1 MNWIAYTELNLSNK
15 WYCGS
20 FTCLLDRGLVV
31 EQWIVPKTFK
41 TILKL
46 MVLIGE
52 NLPKLPELA
61 KNDFLYVWIEL
72 STMNQIYQ
80 TCSSFKCLLD
90 RSYLWSKELY
100 QKPLKIN
107 QIDATNRRKLPK
119 ICEKWFFWCVNW
131 IVYTESNLS
140 NKWYCGSF
148 ICLLDRGLV
157 MEQWIVLKL
166 MVLIGKNCPKSLKLV
181 KNGLFDVWI
190 ELFTLY

>member
-1 MNWIAYTELNLSNK
+1 MFFGCVNWIVYTELDLSNK

-119 ICEKWFFWCVNW
+119 LAKINKKWFIWCENL
-131 IVYTESNLS
+131 IVYTKSNLS
-140 NKWYCGSF
+140 NKRYCGSF
-148 ICLLDRGLV
+148 ICLLDRWWV
-157 MEQWIVLKL
+157 VEQLIVPWTLKN
-166 MVLIGKNCPKSLKLV
+166 I
-181 KNGLFDVWI
+181 
-190 ELFTLY
+190 T